1 MPGNPF
7 WAAALAEAVDA
18 ADPLAGFRDRF
29 RQEAMAE
36 KYNEIN
42 AVPILLQRL
51 ELEGALVTSMP

>member
-42 AVPILLQRL
+42 AVPI
-51 ELEGALVTSMP
+51 